1 MLELYDLQSDPYEQH
16 DLSGSRQHADQFSEL
31 KTWVVEVAT
40 QMVGSEILYYTRDY
54 FLAYR
59 EYKYLQYF

>member
-16 DLSGSRQHADQFSEL
+16 DLSGSRQHADQLSEL

-40 QMVGSEILYYTRDY
+40 QMVGSEILYYTRL
-54 FLAYR
+54 FSCIQR
-59 EYKYLQYF
+59 IQIFTIFR